1 MIALCP
7 HNGSTVGVTV
17 ERMLVVVAH
26 PDDET
31 FGCGSFLAHAADRG
45 VDVTVACATRGEA
58 GEPAEG
64 SGITVADLPAVR
76 EVELRAAAALLGV
89 ARVELFDWAD
99 SGMDGEPAA
108 GTLCA
113 APIDDVAAAIVRL
126 IDQIEPTVVL
136 TLDASDGHR
145 DHVHIRDATL
155 EAVDQ
160 AGWSTPR
167 TYLHCLPQALMRRW
181 AEIIRADAPESAY
194 LAVRELGTPPE
205 NITTVIDT
213 ADLLERREEAIAV
226 HRSQTSPYEV
236 MPPDLREAFLTAE
249 RLRRV
254 RPPWTGG
261 AAETEVFS
269 PRAAPAAPTPG

>member
-1 MIALCP
+1 MR
-7 HNGSTVGVTV
+7 V
-17 ERMLVVVAH
+17 ERLLVVVAH

-45 VDVTVACATRGEA
+45 VDITVACATRGEA

-64 SGITVADLPAVR
+64 SGIAVADLPEVR
-76 EVELRAAAALLGV
+76 EAELRAAAEFLAVG
-89 ARVELFDWAD
+89 RVELFDWAD
-99 SGMDGEPAA
+99 SGMDGDPDA

-113 APIDDVAAAIVRL
+113 ASIDDVAAAIVPL
-126 IDQIEPTVVL
+126 IDEIEPTVVL

-145 DHVHIRDATL
+145 DHVHMRDATL
-155 EAVDQ
+155 AAVDR
-160 AGWSTPR
+160 ATWRTPR
-167 TYLHCLPQALMRRW
+167 TYLHCLPQALMRQW

-205 NITTVIDT
+205 DVTTVIDT
-213 ADLLERREEAIAV
+213 SDVLDRREAAIAL

-236 MPPDLREAFLTAE
+236 MPQDLRNDFLTAE

-254 RPPWTGG
+254 RPPWDGG
-261 AAETEVFS
+261 DVELEVFDGEVENEVLS
-269 PRAAPAAPTPG
+269 PRDAPAAPTPG

>member
-1 MIALCP
+1 MR
-7 HNGSTVGVTV
+7 V
-17 ERMLVVVAH
+17 ERLLVVVAH

-31 FGCGSFLAHAADRG
+31 FGCGSFLAHAVERG

-64 SGITVADLPAVR
+64 SGIAVADPPAVR
-76 EVELRAAAALLGV
+76 EAELRAAADFLGV
-89 ARVELFDWAD
+89 RRVELFDWAD
-99 SGMDGEPAA
+99 SGMDGEPGS

-113 APIDDVAAAIVRL
+113 ASIDEVTAAIVSL
-126 IDQIEPTVVL
+126 IDEIEPTVIL

-155 EAVDQ
+155 AAVDR
-160 AGWSTPR
+160 AAWRTPR
-167 TYLHCLPQALMRRW
+167 AYLHCLPQALMRQW

-205 NITTVIDT
+205 DVTTVIDT
-213 ADLLERREEAIAV
+213 TDLLDRRNQAIAL

-236 MPPDLREAFLTAE
+236 MPDDLRAAFLTAE

-254 RPPWTGG
+254 RPGWEGG
-261 AAETEVFS
+261 DVETEVFS
-269 PRAAPAAPTPG
+269 PRDAPAAPTPG